1 MVMPVLAILAKDYAD
16 YSIILVGIAIGGY
29 GLTQAI
35 LQIPMGMLSDR
46 FGRKPI
52 IVAGLVVFC
61 LGSVVAA
68 LADSMLMLVV
78 GRLLQGAGAI
88 AGAIMALAS
97 DVSRQNQRAKVMAII
112 GIAIGFSFYLAVLLG
127 PIIASYAGL
136 QGIFMVTAVFASL
149 CVPLVWWLVPN
160 PTQVAPSGDTLPVLS
175 DIGRLFKDS
184 QLARLNL
191 SVCLL
196 HMLIT
201 LMFVQLPPL
210 FIQSGVPLN
219 DHWSL
224 YLPVLIC
231 SIIGLSVLM
240 GLNRKVS
247 VKALMLVSLALLI
260 AAFVGLLN
268 AQTSLMLAAFLVVFF
283 TGFNYLEAN
292 LPALVSTLAPA
303 GKKGSAMGMY
313 ASFQFFGAFAGGI
326 LSGVLNQYFSA
337 QLVFAVAIAICVVWL
352 LLLLGLK
359 PLGGLKRYSL
369 SLENADTNIDVI
381 NQQLTELD
389 GVEDIKLVKEQN
401 VVYLK
406 VNSNEFELARAHKI
420 IGQMH

>member
-136 QGIFMVTAVFASL
+136 QGIFMVTAVFAAL